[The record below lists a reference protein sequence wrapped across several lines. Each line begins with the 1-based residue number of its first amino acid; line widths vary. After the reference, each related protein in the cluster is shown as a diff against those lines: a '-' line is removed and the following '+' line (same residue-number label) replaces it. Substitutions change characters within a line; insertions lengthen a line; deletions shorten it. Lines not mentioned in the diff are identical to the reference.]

1 MEKAK
6 GKTNSN
12 RKTPST
18 METKNQS
25 EELAE
30 KE

>member
-6 GKTNSN
+6 RKTTPK

-25 EELAE
+25 EELPE
-30 KE
+30 E